1 MTAGLQD
8 LFERFAG
15 DPSPEHFHQLRE
27 RMVAEPTYNPAADD
41 VEVAGRLLAGGEAER
56 AREALVPVMTNYLLS
71 PRAHLL
77 LAAACERLGEAEDA
91 RRRRALAEACLRAL
105 LASGDGSA
113 ERPYLVTRVS
123 DEYDVLDHVGARW
136 TRQSLR
142 RRAGRACDVFD
153 LVGGGETWF
162 DITEAVGR
170 MGDLFR
176 A

>member
-8 LFERFAG
+8 LFERFVG
-15 DPSPEHFHQLRE
+15 DPSPEHFLRLRE

-41 VEVAGRLLAGGEAER
+41 VEVAGRLLADGEAER

-77 LAAACERLGEAEDA
+77 LAAACERLGEAEGA
-91 RRRRALAEACLRAL
+91 RRGRAIAAACVLAL

-123 DEYDVLDHVGARW
+123 DEHDVLDHVGARR

-142 RRAGRACDVFD
+142 RRDGRAFDVFD
-153 LVGGGETWF
+153 LVGGGEVWF
-162 DITEAVGR
+162 DITEAYERLG
-170 MGDLFR
+170 G
-176 A
+176 AYTE